1 MRAAIYTEYGPPEVL
16 RLADVPQP
24 APEDGEI
31 LVKVAATVATIGDSR
46 IRSFTVPTSQWL
58 FARLYL
64 GLRKPKRPILGMSL
78 AGEVEAVG
86 RAVTRFQPGDPVFAS
101 TFAANFGGY
110 AQYKC
115 LPQNGL
121 VLPKP
126 PNVTYEEAAA
136 IPAGST
142 TALRC
147 LRKAGIQPGRRV
159 LIYGASGAVGAYAVQ
174 LARHLGA
181 EVTAVCGPR
190 HGDLVR
196 SLGASQVIDYTQED
210 FTASGARY
218 DVVFDAVHKL
228 PAAQGRKALKPGGV
242 YLDVHTAS
250 GNSGERMEELV
261 FVTELVT
268 QGVIRPVIDRC
279 YPLEEIVAAHR
290 YVDAGHKAGNVAIT
304 VSHKEKSR

>member
-1 MRAAIYTEYGPPEVL
+1 MRAVVYTEYGPPEVL
-16 RLADVPQP
+16 RLEEVPKP
-24 APEDGEI
+24 APRDHEI
-31 LVKVAATVATIGDSR
+31 LIKVYATAATIGDAR
-46 IRSFTVPTSQWL
+46 MRSFTVPPAQWL

-64 GLRKPKRPILGMSL
+64 GVWKPKRPILGMSL
-78 AGEVEAVG
+78 AGEVEAAG
-86 RAVTRFQPGDPVFAS
+86 SAVTRFQPGDSVFAS

-110 AQYKC
+110 AEYKC

-147 LRKAGIQPGRRV
+147 LRKAGIQPGQRV

-190 HGDLVR
+190 HVEMVR
-196 SLGASQVIDYTQED
+196 SLGAGQVLDYTQED
-210 FTASGARY
+210 FTASGAVY
-218 DVVFDAVHKL
+218 DVVFDAVHKMA
-228 PAAQGRKALKPGGV
+228 PAQGRQVLKPGGV
-242 YLDVHTAS
+242 YLDVHRAS
-250 GNSGERMEELV
+250 GNDGEKMNELV
-261 FVTELVT
+261 FITELVA
-268 QGVIRPVIDRC
+268 QGIVRPVIDRC

-304 VSHKEKSR
+304 VSHKEKNL

>member
-1 MRAAIYTEYGPPEVL
+1 VYTEYGPPEVL
-16 RLADVPQP
+16 RLEEVPKP
-24 APEDGEI
+24 APRDHEI
-31 LVKVAATVATIGDSR
+31 LIKVYATAATIGDAR
-46 IRSFTVPTSQWL
+46 MRSFTVPPAQWL

-64 GLRKPKRPILGMSL
+64 GVWKPKRPILGMSL
-78 AGEVEAVG
+78 AGEVEAAG
-86 RAVTRFQPGDPVFAS
+86 SAVTRFRPGDSVFAS

-110 AQYKC
+110 AEYKC

-136 IPAGST
+136 IPAGSA

-147 LRKAGIQPGRRV
+147 LRKAGIQPGQRV

-181 EVTAVCGPR
+181 AVTAVCGPR
-190 HGDLVR
+190 HVEMVR
-196 SLGASQVIDYTQED
+196 SLGAGQVLDYTQED
-210 FTASGARY
+210 FTASGAVY
-218 DVVFDAVHKL
+218 DVVFDAVHKMA
-228 PAAQGRKALKPGGV
+228 PAQGRQVLKPGGV
-242 YLDVHTAS
+242 YLDVHRAS
-250 GNSGERMEELV
+250 GNDGEKMNELV
-261 FVTELVT
+261 FITELVA
-268 QGVIRPVIDRC
+268 QGIVRPVIDRC

-304 VSHKEKSR
+304 VSHKEKD